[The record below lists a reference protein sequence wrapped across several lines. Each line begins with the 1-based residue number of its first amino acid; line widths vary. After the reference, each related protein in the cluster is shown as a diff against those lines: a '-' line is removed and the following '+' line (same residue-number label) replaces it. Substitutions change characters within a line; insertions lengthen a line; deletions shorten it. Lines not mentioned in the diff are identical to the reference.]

1 VVAGLLLTGGSSR
14 RMGRDKAELVVA
26 GERLADRAAR
36 VLQTVCDPVLEI
48 GPGRSA
54 LEAVGD
60 ESGAAAVRAGP
71 LAALVTGAG
80 ALRTRGYE
88 GAVLLLAVDLPF
100 IDARLL
106 ELLVDHPAADS
117 VVPLAGGMRQSCC
130 ARYAPAAL
138 TAAADLVEQGER
150 AMHALLSTVPVV
162 EITEP
167 EWRAVAPAD
176 ALADLDTPEDLARH
190 GLDDR

>member
-36 VLQTVCDPVLEI
+36 ELNGACEPALEI
-48 GPGRSA
+48 GPGRSE
-54 LEAVGD
+54 LEAVDDD
-60 ESGAAAVRAGP
+60 EPHAGP
-71 LAALVTGAG
+71 LVALATGAR
-80 ALRTRGYE
+80 ALRARGYE
-88 GAVLLLAVDLPF
+88 GAVLLLGVDLPF
-100 IDARLL
+100 VDQRLL
-106 ELLVDHPAADS
+106 QLLVRHPAAET
-117 VVPLAGGMRQSCC
+117 VVPMAGGVRQSCC

-138 TAAADLVEQGER
+138 ATAAELVEQGER
-150 AMHALLSTVPVV
+150 AMHALLSAVPVV
-162 EITEP
+162 EIAEA

-190 GLDDR
+190 GIDPGSVR